1 MKKIL
6 AISLL
11 SLLGACTQL
20 VPPPREPSAGHIK
33 PETSPPAAAAPI
45 PKVVE
50 EAPVLP
56 PPQPEAPQG
65 ERYTVV
71 VNEVPV
77 KELLFAIA
85 RDANMNVDINPGVS
99 GVVTLNAV
107 QQTLPQILNRISEQA
122 DIRYEIKADR
132 ISVMPD
138 LPFSRTYA
146 VNYIN
151 MSRDVTSKTQVATQ
165 IDTSTDTTAG
175 GRSSSGGASQNNS
188 TTSISSTSNQ
198 RFWESLTANILSIL
212 GQVEAANSI
221 AQERIEESTA
231 QSSGDL
237 LGFDRDTQRTSR
249 TIERSSGLPASDRV
263 IVNRE
268 SGLMTVVATGR
279 QHAEI
284 QKFLDQVMANVSRQV
299 LVEATIVEV
308 RLTDQYQAGIDWAA
322 IAGDFALAAGLTAG
336 ALPGTI
342 TLGTPGNLPISSTAS
357 PFSAFTFAGDN
368 FNLGIRLLQQF
379 GNVQVL
385 SSPKAMVLNNQ
396 TAVLK
401 VVDNQVFFTI
411 EADTTQN
418 TNQTTT
424 TVTTTP
430 HSVAVGLVMNVT
442 PQINADDTVMLNVRP
457 TISRIN
463 GFAIDP
469 NPAPITV
476 GLPANQIPIIQTR
489 ELESLLKVPSG
500 QTAVLGGLMQDS
512 VDIAT
517 DGTPGLQN
525 IPGVGELFKYRNNQ
539 YAKSELVIFLRPT
552 VIKNPGLNGD
562 FKDYNQYLSPVP
574 DQGFPPP
581 LDGREPPCYRDEP
594 GCDQNRVCQGDWC
607 Q

>member
-6 AISLL
+6 VLSL
-11 SLLGACTQL
+11 SVLLGACAQM

-33 PETSPPAAAAPI
+33 PEIPAPVSTPI
-45 PKVVE
+45 PAVVDE
-50 EAPVLP
+50 TPVLP
-56 PPQPEAPQG
+56 PPQPEVQHG

-107 QQTLPQILNRISEQA
+107 QQTLPQILSRISEQA
-122 DIRYEIKADR
+122 DIRYEIKGDR

-138 LPFSRTYA
+138 LPFARTYT

-151 MSRDVTSKTQVATQ
+151 MSRDMSSTTNVATQ
-165 IDTSTDTTAG
+165 IDTSTDTASSSSS
-175 GRSSSGGASQNNS
+175 SSSGGTQNNS

-198 RFWESLTANILSIL
+198 RFWETLTANVLSIL
-212 GQVEAANSI
+212 GQVEEANSI
-221 AQERIEESTA
+221 AQEKIEENTASSTGSA
-231 QSSGDL
+231 G
-237 LGFDRDTQRTSR
+237 GFNNESARTQR
-249 TIERSSGLPASDRV
+249 TIERRNGLPASDRV

-268 SGLMTVVATGR
+268 SGLMTVVATQR

-284 QKFLDQVMANVSRQV
+284 QKFLDQVMAGVSRQV

-308 RLTDQYQAGIDWAA
+308 TLSDRYRAGIDWGA
-322 IAGDFALAAGLTAG
+322 IAGDFGLGAGLNAG
-336 ALPGTI
+336 DLAGTVS
-342 TLGTPGNLPISSTAS
+342 LGTAGNLPISSTSS

-368 FNLGIRLLQQF
+368 FNLGIRLLKEF
-379 GNVQVL
+379 GDVQVL

-411 EADTTQN
+411 EAETTQN

-424 TVTTTP
+424 SVTTTP

-463 GFAIDP
+463 GFAVDP
-469 NPAPITV
+469 NPAPVSV
-476 GLPANQIPIIQTR
+476 GLPANRIPIIQTR

-512 VDIAT
+512 NDIAT
-517 DGTPGLQN
+517 EGTPGLQDL
-525 IPGVGELFKYRNNQ
+525 PAVGELFKHRDNQ
-539 YAKSELVIFLRPT
+539 YTKSELVIFIRPT
-552 VIKNPGLNGD
+552 VIKRPGLNGD
-562 FKDYNQYLSPVP
+562 FKDYNQYLSPEP
-574 DQGFPPP
+574 EQGFPPS
-581 LDGREPPCYRDEP
+581 LNGREPPCYRKEA
-594 GCDQNRVCQGDWC
+594 GCNEKRICHGDWC

>member
-1 MKKIL
+1 MNKIL
-6 AISLL
+6 AILL
-11 SLLGACTQL
+11 LFLLGACAQL

-33 PETSPPAAAAPI
+33 PEPTPPAGSAPI

-56 PPQPEAPQG
+56 PPQPEVPHG

-107 QQTLPQILNRISEQA
+107 QQTLPQILSRISEQA
-122 DIRYEIKADR
+122 DIRYEIKGDR

-138 LPFSRTYA
+138 VPFARTYA

-151 MSRDVTSKTQVATQ
+151 MSRDVTSKTEVATQ
-165 IDTSTDTTAG
+165 IDTSTETTAG
-175 GRSSSGGASQNNS
+175 GNASSGSSQNNS

-198 RFWESLTANILSIL
+198 RFWETLTANILSIL

-221 AQERIEESTA
+221 AQEKIEENTS
-231 QSSGDL
+231 QSSGGL

-268 SGLMTVVATGR
+268 SGLMTVVATAR
-279 QHAEI
+279 QHTEI

-336 ALPGTI
+336 AIPGAI

-368 FNLGIRLLQQF
+368 FNVGIRLLQQF

-442 PQINADDTVMLNVRP
+442 PQINSDDTVMLNVRP

-463 GFAIDP
+463 GFATDP

-512 VDIAT
+512 ADIAT
-517 DGTPGLQN
+517 DGTPGLQS

-539 YAKSELVIFLRPT
+539 YTKSELVIFLRPT
-552 VIKNPGLNGD
+552 VIKSPGLQGD

-581 LDGREPPCYRDEP
+581 LNGQQPPCYRDDP
-594 GCDQNRVCQGDWC
+594 GCNQNRVCHGDWC